1 MDAGGSDMKQDETM
15 PPLPRPASTVILARQ
30 GHDGLEIY
38 LLKRSRGSS
47 FFPGDY
53 VFPGG
58 AVDRDDMDVTF
69 WQGRVNLG
77 SEEISERLGGG
88 LSEEYTFG
96 HAVSAIRET
105 FEEAGVLLAHQ
116 VEDKAEEME
125 RMSRFRSDGKL
136 TKTWLKER
144 VMSGGWALAFSRLA
158 RWAHWITPEAM
169 KFRFDT
175 RFYVALM
182 PAGQVCRP
190 DKKETTHGLWISPEG
205 ALSGNLQKEISLSP
219 PTLVTLH
226 EFLPYLTISELEVE
240 AKRRPWGE
248 ARLPRLIKLKK
259 GAVILQPWDPSI
271 HEEPV
276 IDEQELDDK
285 VLPVGKTFSRLW
297 LNDGVWRPV
306 GY

>member
-1 MDAGGSDMKQDETM
+1 MKPDESM
-15 PPLPRPASTVILARQ
+15 PPVPRPASTVILARQ

-38 LLKRSRGSS
+38 LLKRSGGSS

-58 AVDRDDMDVTF
+58 AVDRDDLNAAF
-69 WQGRVNLG
+69 WLG
-77 SEEISERLGGG
+77 HVDLDREEISKRLGGG

-96 HAVSAIRET
+96 HGVSAIRET

-116 VEDKAEEME
+116 VEDKPEEME
-125 RMSRFRSDGKL
+125 RMSRLRGDGKL
-136 TKTWLKER
+136 TKSWLKEW
-144 VMSGGWALAFSRLA
+144 VISEGWVLSFSRLV

-190 DKKETTHGLWISPEG
+190 DEKETIHGLWISSEA
-205 ALSGNLQKEISLSP
+205 ALSGNLRKEIPLSP

-226 EFLPYLTISELEVE
+226 EFLPYSTISDLEAEVQ
-240 AKRRPWGE
+240 RRPWGE

-259 GAVILQPWDPSI
+259 GAAILQPWDPAI
-271 HEEPV
+271 HEGPA
-276 IDEQELDDK
+276 IDEQELDGK
-285 VLPVGKTFSRLW
+285 VLPVGKPFSRLW